1 MSWVDLDSMAM
12 VFFWNSTP
20 RDLLSSSWAF
30 RIVAFPLPLMLG
42 YSLLMALTSLSQKSL
57 TTSIRPFLILSFHP
71 PASAGGMRRSLATF
85 VRTPVPV
92 TTLDVAT
99 LLYGKTQSMF
109 RPVPV
114 M

>member
-1 MSWVDLDSMAM
+1 M
-12 VFFWNSTP
+12 
-20 RDLLSSSWAF
+20 
-30 RIVAFPLPLMLG
+30 
-42 YSLLMALTSLSQKSL
+42 
-57 TTSIRPFLILSFHP
+57 
-71 PASAGGMRRSLATF
+71 ATF